1 MRGRKVAL
9 LAVFFFVLFP
19 LFAWAELGTFAIVS
33 DSHIGSADSVY
44 PAFIRIAEE
53 RKIGVIFHAGD
64 AIHNP
69 GSKSQWR
76 KFFEI
81 TGPDKTLHLAPGN
94 HDIHGKHSLGVYL
107 KFFPKPYYSFSDGD
121 TLFVILNT
129 ELPGEEGMITGE
141 QFTWLAAE
149 LGKPFKYKFVFLHEP
164 LFPLIGGHGL
174 DRHKEERDRLHNL
187 FVKKHVALVVSGH
200 DHLYLRREKDG
211 IIYVIVAASGGN
223 SRYFPKENDFFRYV
237 TATRKNAGYSFVVK
251 DMEDGE
257 RDLFSVER

>member
-1 MRGRKVAL
+1 MKSRKVTL
-9 LAVFFFVLFP
+9 LAILFLVFFP
-19 LFAWAELGTFAIVS
+19 LLAWAELGTFAIVS

-44 PAFIRIAEE
+44 PGFIRIVEE

-69 GSKSQWR
+69 GSKVQWR

-94 HDIHGKHSLGVYL
+94 HDIHGKRSLGVYL
-107 KFFPKPYYSFSDGD
+107 KLFPKPYYSFSDGD

-141 QFTWLAAE
+141 QFAWLAAE
-149 LGKPFKYKFVFLHEP
+149 LAKPFKYKFVFLHEP
-164 LFPLIGGHGL
+164 LFPLVGGHGL
-174 DRHKEERDRLHNL
+174 DRHKEERDRLHEL
-187 FVKKHVALVVSGH
+187 FVKKRVALVVSGH

-223 SRYFPKENDFFRYV
+223 SRYFSKENDFFRYV
-237 TATRKNAGYSFVVK
+237 VAARKKAGYSFVVR
-251 DMEDGE
+251 DMEGGE
-257 RDLFSVER
+257 RDVFAIER